1 MSKSPQFLSPP
12 VYGFPCIFISDQESL
27 NYRKRIIDSKEL
39 SQLVTMGVGKIKGR
53 VTVTLAPYHCRKCT
67 GFHLLENNR
76 ELKTSSL
83 KELVLLLG
91 KKIVIIVCQGEG
103 GIYGER
109 NTEIHISICKIDS
122 QWEFAV

>member
-1 MSKSPQFLSPP
+1 MP
-12 VYGFPCIFISDQESL
+12 D
-27 NYRKRIIDSKEL
+27 
-39 SQLVTMGVGKIKGR
+39 
-53 VTVTLAPYHCRKCT
+53 TLALYHCHKCT

-103 GIYGER
+103 GIYEKVTGKQY
-109 NTEIHISICKIDS
+109 TYG
-122 QWEFAV
+122 